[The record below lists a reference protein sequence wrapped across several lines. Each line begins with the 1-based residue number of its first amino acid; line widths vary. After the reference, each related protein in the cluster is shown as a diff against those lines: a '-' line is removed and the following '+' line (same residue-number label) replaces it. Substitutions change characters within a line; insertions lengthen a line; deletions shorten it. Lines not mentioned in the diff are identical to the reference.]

1 MNNQKAAVRCGDA
14 LRRVRRV
21 ASILMTLICMLV
33 APAANALGVDRYQA
47 SYEAIGAWK
56 SSVPAA
62 VEDLIRI
69 LETSVAASNCSTV
82 QQPDGY
88 TQRKC
93 SYLDHE
99 TDGVHFRMLQV
110 VDVVY
115 RGNVTLHTETIL
127 GGTYEKRTAPVVD
140 RIHGKPCNCRAR
152 APMGNPI
159 DPLTGAKLLREDL
172 GLPSLAGQRLLVLY
186 NTTARLPTNDPGLGF
201 TEPSAASFG
210 PLWSGSLHKRLVP
223 QTTDWGQVL
232 GMSVS
237 RGDGEWT
244 SFALQSSGS
253 YQPDADVP
261 DRLVAI
267 AGGWRYI
274 DMAARA
280 EETYDTQ
287 GRVQTVAWLD
297 GRRLNYTYSDASTPA
312 TVAPQSGLLIAV
324 TDQNGRSA
332 QFVYEQPAGV
342 SEPRIRQIT
351 SGTDNTFIAYD
362 STGNLRT
369 LTLPDGKT
377 RQYLYERS
385 DLPWAVTGVVDEN
398 NTRLATYGYDSEG
411 RAIETQWAGGAQ
423 RYASSYDTAP
433 GWTITETFDTSANII
448 WHDHYWVAPTGLR
461 VTGPEGAV
469 SEITTTQIN
478 GKVYLTGRSQPAGA
492 GCSASTSSQDFD
504 ASGNL
509 SRRDDFNGT
518 RSCFSNDLQRGLVL
532 ATVEGLA
539 QSQSCAA
546 VTQPGASLPALSRLT
561 STEWHPDWPLPTRTA
576 EPKLL
581 TTNVYNGQPD
591 PFNGN
596 APASCAPSTAALP
609 DGKALPLLCLQR
621 QQATLDTDG
630 SKRFDLAGKPQVP
643 GDANGVDPSY
653 ASVSLLLHLDGTL
666 ADSSASGAAASAFGN
681 AVVNAGAARYGS
693 GGLSLDGSYG
703 SYVTASSAAL
713 DLGGD
718 DFTVEAWV
726 RLNAYGNFATLLS
739 NYGNGGAR
747 GFDILTGSNGSVT
760 TRWSQDG
767 SSDAGS
773 LWHAN
778 QIPLNT
784 WAHVAVVR
792 QGTALRI
799 FLNGVPSTPVTI
811 NGAIFASSTPVNIG
825 RTPDTGQGAW
835 YLNGAVD
842 DVRITKGVARY
853 AAAFT
858 PPTAGLPG
866 KPVTPA
872 VPSLFDATVADR
884 VQRWTYDALGRVLTA
899 RGPRTAVNDTTT
911 TEYYTDTT
919 GDHTLGDRRTVTNA
933 AGEVTTFNR
942 YDKYGNVLQS
952 TDANGNVALNTYDAR
967 QRLLTRSLGGETTT
981 YTYDAVGQLTRI
993 TQVDGSWVGY
1003 EYDDAHRQV
1012 AVKDHLG
1019 NRIDYQLDNAGN
1031 KTRQIVKDPSGS
1043 LRRSMA
1049 QVLDALGRT
1058 QQTSG
1063 AE

>member
-1 MNNQKAAVRCGDA
+1 
-14 LRRVRRV
+14 
-21 ASILMTLICMLV
+21 
-33 APAANALGVDRYQA
+33 
-47 SYEAIGAWK
+47 
-56 SSVPAA
+56 
-62 VEDLIRI
+62 
-69 LETSVAASNCSTV
+69 
-82 QQPDGY
+82 
-88 TQRKC
+88 
-93 SYLDHE
+93 
-99 TDGVHFRMLQV
+99 
-110 VDVVY
+110 
-115 RGNVTLHTETIL
+115 
-127 GGTYEKRTAPVVD
+127 
-140 RIHGKPCNCRAR
+140 
-152 APMGNPI
+152 
-159 DPLTGAKLLREDL
+159 
-172 GLPSLAGQRLLVLY
+172 
-186 NTTARLPTNDPGLGF
+186 
-201 TEPSAASFG
+201 
-210 PLWSGSLHKRLVP
+210 
-223 QTTDWGQVL
+223 
-232 GMSVS
+232 
-237 RGDGEWT
+237 
-244 SFALQSSGS
+244 
-253 YQPDADVP
+253 
-261 DRLVAI
+261 
-267 AGGWRYI
+267 
-274 DMAARA
+274 
-280 EETYDTQ
+280 
-287 GRVQTVAWLD
+287 VAWLD
-297 GRRLNYTYSDASTPA
+297 GRRLSYTYSDADTPA
-312 TVAPQSGLLIAV
+312 SVAPQSGLLIAV

-362 STGNLRT
+362 STGNLST

-377 RQYLYERS
+377 RKYLYERS

-423 RYASSYDTAP
+423 RYVSSYDTAP

-504 ASGNL
+504 AGGNL

-653 ASVSLLLHLDGTL
+653 ASVSLLLHLDGSGNAAGL
-666 ADSSASGAAASAFGN
+666 VDSSVNGYPVSAFGN
-681 AVVNAGAARYGS
+681 AAVNAGASRYGS

-703 SYVTASSAAL
+703 SYVTAPSAAL
-713 DLGGD
+713 DVGGN

-799 FLNGVPSTPVTI
+799 FLNGVPSAPVAI
-811 NGAIFASSTPVNIG
+811 NGAIFTSSTPVNIG
-825 RTPDTGQGAW
+825 RTPDTGQGVW

-842 DVRITKGVARY
+842 DVRITKGLARY
-853 AAAFT
+853 TAAFT
-858 PPTAGLPG
+858 PSTAGLPG

-872 VPSLFDATVADR
+872 VPSLFNTAVADR
-884 VQRWTYDALGRVLTA
+884 VQRWTYDQDGRVLTA
-899 RGPRTAVNDTTT
+899 KSTRSGVTVSTSSTYFADTNA
-911 TEYYTDTT
+911 
-919 GDHTLGDRRTVTNA
+919 DHTKGDLQSFTSS
-933 AGEVTTFNR
+933 AGEVTTFTQYNR
-942 YDKYGNVLQS
+942 AGQVLQS
-952 TDANGNVALNTYDAR
+952 IDGNGIVTVNTYDLR
-967 QRLLTRSLGGETTT
+967 QRLLTTAVDGLTTT
-981 YTYDAVGQLTRI
+981 YEYDALGQLKKATLSN
-993 TQVDGSWVGY
+993 GSWVGQD
-1003 EYDDAHRQV
+1003 YDDARRLK
-1012 AVKDHLG
+1012 AVYDDQG
-1019 NRIDYQLDNAGN
+1019 NRIDYELDRNGQRVGQT
-1031 KTRQIVKDPSGS
+1031 KKDPNGRLKVS
-1043 LRRSMA
+1043 LNRVM
-1049 QVLDALGRT
+1049 DALNRAQRT
-1058 QQTSG
+1058 TG
-1063 AE
+1063 GEE